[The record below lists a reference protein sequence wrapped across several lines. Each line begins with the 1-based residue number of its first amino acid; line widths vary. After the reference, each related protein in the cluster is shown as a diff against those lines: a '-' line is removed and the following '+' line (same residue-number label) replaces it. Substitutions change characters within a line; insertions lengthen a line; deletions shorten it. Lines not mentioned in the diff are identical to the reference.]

1 MAEVHAAHDEIL
13 DRSVAVKILL
23 PRFRDDDQFVAR
35 FRREAQASASLNH
48 PNIVGVY
55 DTGEHDG
62 LPFIVMELVRGRS
75 LQEVLAAGGLTE
87 ERALEVVAEVCAA
100 LQYSHDRG
108 LIHRDVKPGNILLAD
123 DGTVKVTD

>member
-1 MAEVHAAHDEIL
+1 MAEVHAAHDEVL
-13 DRSVAVKILL
+13 DRPVAVKMLL
-23 PRFRDDDQFVAR
+23 PRFHDDEQFVAR

-55 DTGEHDG
+55 DTGSHDG

-75 LQEVLAAGGLTE
+75 LQQVLAHGGLTE

-108 LIHRDVKPGNILLAD
+108 LIHRDIKPGNILLAD
-123 DGTVKVTD
+123 DGT